1 MKTIHRILFGP
12 TIAGVFLV
20 ICGLVAFNA
29 ISGQKD
35 ALAEINDV
43 RFEHVRKG
51 AEMSDD
57 IARVHTDMFRLVS
70 WYNSF
75 ESARQTEMKGSIT
88 HDLKQVS
95 GQLQQWLQSGVFLQ
109 SERDQ
114 LGEIIKA
121 LDEYTKAAEAAI
133 FIIDLDITSALG
145 DMRNVEAKF
154 SILKQQF
161 DGFNALQEGL
171 STILFEAASVQATQ
185 AIYINVGLVVF
196 AVLVSG
202 IASLLTGRSLMGY
215 LGGEPEQ
222 AVRIAS
228 QISTGDLTG
237 DIPVANE
244 GSVLD
249 AMAKMQHGLQ
259 GMVRQLTSN
268 AGHLADSAGA
278 LTSAADQV
286 ASSSGE
292 QSNAAS
298 SMSAAI
304 EQMRD
309 NIGGIYGNA
318 QSASDMSRVSGEQ
331 AEEGSEII
339 LRATGS
345 MERMS
350 EAVKNVS
357 SSVLALGDSTERI
370 SSVVSVIQSVSEQTN
385 LLALNAAIEAAR
397 AGDHGRGFA
406 VVADEVRQ
414 LAGRAAQSSEEIAQI
429 IHEIEASVSGTVSA
443 MQESVDEVE
452 RGVALANDA
461 GEAITNIRAS
471 ADKVMVAVD
480 DISLALQEQTAA
492 TDEIA
497 SSIIGIAEM
506 SQDNS
511 QRADISA
518 DEARSVSSL
527 SSDIHQVM
535 SNFRC

>member
-12 TIAGVFLV
+12 TIAGIFLIV
-20 ICGLVAFNA
+20 CGLVAFNA
-29 ISGQKD
+29 ISEQKS

-43 RFEHVRKG
+43 RFDHVRIG
-51 AEMSDD
+51 AKMSDD
-57 IARVHTDMFRLVS
+57 IARVHTDMFRAVS

-75 ESARQTEMKGSIT
+75 EAAKQAEMKDTIA
-88 HDLKQVS
+88 HDLKAV
-95 GQLQQWLQSGVFLQ
+95 GDQLQRWLQSGGFTQ
-109 SERDQ
+109 AERDQ
-114 LGEIIKA
+114 LGGISSALVEYVKA
-121 LDEYTKAAEAAI
+121 TEAAL
-133 FIIDLDITSALG
+133 FIIDLDVASALG

-154 SILKQQF
+154 SVLKQQF

-171 STILFEAASVQATQ
+171 SATLFEVVSTQSTQ
-185 AIYINVGLVVF
+185 AIYINVGLVIF
-196 AVLVSG
+196 ALLVSG
-202 IASLLTGRSLMGY
+202 TASLLTGRSLMRH
-215 LGGEPEQ
+215 LGGEPKL
-222 AVRIAS
+222 AVRIAG

-237 DIPVANE
+237 DIPAAPE
-244 GSVLD
+244 ESVLG

-259 GMVRQLTSN
+259 GMVRQLTNN
-268 AGHLADSAGA
+268 AGNLANSAGE
-278 LTSAADQV
+278 LTAAADQV

-292 QSNAAS
+292 QSSAAS
-298 SMSAAI
+298 SMSAAV

-318 QSASDMSRVSGEQ
+318 QSASEMSRVSGEQ
-331 AEEGSEII
+331 AQQGSEII
-339 LRATGS
+339 LRATDS

-350 EAVKNVS
+350 EAVRNVS

-414 LAGRAAQSSEEIAQI
+414 LAGRAAQSSEEIARI

-443 MQESVDEVE
+443 MQESVNEVE

-461 GEAITNIRAS
+461 GDAITNIRTS
-471 ADKVMVAVD
+471 AEQVKVAVD

-497 SSIIGIAEM
+497 SSVIGIAQM

-518 DEARSVSSL
+518 GEARSVSSL